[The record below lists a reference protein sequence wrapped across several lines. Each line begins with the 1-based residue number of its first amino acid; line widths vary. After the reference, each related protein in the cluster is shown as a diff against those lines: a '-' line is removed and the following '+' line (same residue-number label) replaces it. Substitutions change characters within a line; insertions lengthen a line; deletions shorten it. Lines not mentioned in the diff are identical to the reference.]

1 MKKVD
6 KKGCRKG
13 CIFRDSYILKDRK
26 FGMLEIEMREM
37 KWIFDKSL
45 MKIIYIL
52 RSWKLL

>member
-1 MKKVD
+1 
-6 KKGCRKG
+6 
-13 CIFRDSYILKDRK
+13 
-26 FGMLEIEMREM
+26 MLEIEMREM